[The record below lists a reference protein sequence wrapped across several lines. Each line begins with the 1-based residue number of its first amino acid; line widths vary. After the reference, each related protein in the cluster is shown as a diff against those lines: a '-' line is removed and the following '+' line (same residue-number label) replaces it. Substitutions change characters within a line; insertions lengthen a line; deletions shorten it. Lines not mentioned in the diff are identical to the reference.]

1 MGRIVQ
7 YNRAKVLNSDAYAG
21 NLIPSGNQTTLR
33 DIVIASGGSGIP
45 SGANMATLMF
55 VNAGSGSGGS
65 GSPIGFYRVDD
76 TTAGSGYGQM
86 VFSQMCLQLFEEELR
101 NFSFYA
107 NNDVGISVEFST
119 LNE

>member
-33 DIVIASGGSGIP
+33 DIVIAFGGSGIP

-65 GSPIGFYRVDD
+65 
-76 TTAGSGYGQM
+76 SGGGGVTVGGGITETGEFLKLM
-86 VFSQMCLQLFEEELR
+86 RKGAFS
-101 NFSFYA
+101 
-107 NNDVGISVEFST
+107 VIVIP
-119 LNE
+119 